1 MFATRGEIEVMGR
14 PVPAKVAEI
23 LPSLGAMVEG
33 PAAYP
38 HLSGRAD
45 LGLLDAVLRAHPG
58 RFDWTPPQ
66 AGVLGFPRYTGPDGA
81 EAFAATLVRDT
92 GILVVPST
100 VYRSALGHVPADRLR
115 IGFGR
120 ALAEEALQ
128 RLEAWLADGER
139 C

>member
-1 MFATRGEIEVMGR
+1 MARSR
-14 PVPAKVAEI
+14 
-23 LPSLGAMVEG
+23 
-33 PAAYP
+33 
-38 HLSGRAD
+38 RN
-45 LGLLDAVLRAHPG
+45 LGLLDAVLRAHPAS
-58 RFDWTPPQ
+58 FDWTPPQ
-66 AGVLGFPRYTGPDGA
+66 AGVLGFPRYTGPEGA
-81 EAFAATLVRDT
+81 ETFAATLVRVT

-128 RLEAWLADGER
+128 RFDAWLADGKR